1 MVTEHDSEF
10 EPWPAE
16 IDSVA
21 LAICPLLTFVI
32 ESTAADSPE
41 RKVAMDEVLA
51 LATRI
56 RAALRPK
63 PRLN

>member
-10 EPWPAE
+10 EPWPGE
-16 IDSVA
+16 VDSINTT
-21 LAICPLLTFVI
+21 LMPLIEHIFELT
-32 ESTAADSPE
+32 ADGSPE
-41 RKVAMDEVLA
+41 RKAAMNEVLA
-51 LATRI
+51 LPARI